1 MKQDAGARNDTKT
14 AKHHAGGGEQ
24 ENGSDDESD
33 DEFCSLRDEEM
44 GLQLEPGIPMTEL
57 DRESDNTARHNK
69 NTPKGMASSNSGT
82 RDEEEDL
89 VSEIGDEEPGRQLE
103 PGVDIEQLEDKEHFL
118 LDAEEP
124 KSRFER
130 ALRHMSIL
138 MLLSFSAIWGLL
150 TREGIV
156 ALNTYPG
163 MSIDP
168 TIWAQAVGCFVMGWT
183 VGHRK
188 VLEVW

>member
-1 MKQDAGARNDTKT
+1 MKQDAGPKNDTKT
-14 AKHHAGGGEQ
+14 AKHHEEGGDQ
-24 ENGSDDESD
+24 ESDNMDESD

-44 GLQLEPGIPMTEL
+44 GLQLEPGIPMTDL
-57 DRESDNTARHNK
+57 DGRKNNTARHESK
-69 NTPKGMASSNSGT
+69 IPEGTASSNSGT

-89 VSEIGDEEPGRQLE
+89 VSEVGDEEPGRQLE

-118 LDAEEP
+118 LAAEEP
-124 KSRFER
+124 KSRFEK